1 LVSSE
6 AAGCKKQKMRDAE
19 MQEMEI
25 KFGKKCERS
34 YFPHR
39 NFIPLLLF
47 FFLLEA
53 EYKSKGFF
61 FV

>member
-1 LVSSE
+1 
-6 AAGCKKQKMRDAE
+6 MRDAE